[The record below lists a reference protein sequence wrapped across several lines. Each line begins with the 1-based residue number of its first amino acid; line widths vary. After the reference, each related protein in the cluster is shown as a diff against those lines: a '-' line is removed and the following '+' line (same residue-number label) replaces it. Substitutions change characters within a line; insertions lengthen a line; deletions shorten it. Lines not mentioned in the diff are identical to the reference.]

1 MLDRPLP
8 RAQATTAVLLALSAA
23 ACATPAPYP
32 PPVAIPPVAT
42 HPSAQTPA
50 PQPAPSFPQARWSR
64 PEIITPAS
72 FTQCAIYARKRTGVD
87 IYGDA
92 GRWWDMAAGRYARSQ
107 TPEVGAVIVLGG
119 TPRGHV
125 AVVTAVLSRDEIL
138 VDHANWLN
146 DGRIQVNVPVRD
158 VSTRGDWSAVRV
170 WHVPTNT
177 LGARTYPVKGFV
189 LTGAG

>member
-8 RAQATTAVLLALSAA
+8 RAQTPTAVLLALSAA
-23 ACATPAPYP
+23 ACAASAPYP
-32 PPVAIPPVAT
+32 HPVSLPPVSGGPSSERASPMPV
-42 HPSAQTPA
+42 PLG
-50 PQPAPSFPQARWSR
+50 PQARWIR

-158 VSTRGDWSAVRV
+158 VSARGDWSAVRV
-170 WHVPTNT
+170 WHVPTGR